1 MPVIRQAAWAK
12 SPEEAAWALMQRIMG
27 LVGEHKVIFRS
38 ETTKELRAFAG
49 DSGGTKLPERH
60 APWTAT
66 GVIADGKAPPHNL
79 SRETIEEAIETE
91 GFQLWRL
98 SKKNS

>member
-1 MPVIRQAAWAK
+1 M
-12 SPEEAAWALMQRIMG
+12 RIY
-27 LVGEHKVIFRS
+27 IFKS

-98 SKKNS
+98 SKRIAEAKT